1 MYREHESFSPP
12 PPDATLWRYVD
23 FTKFVSL
30 LEQSA
35 LFFSRADKLG
45 DPFEGSLSNVNL
57 NTTPALALGLSC
69 PSWYLEHRQAIWMD
83 HRRYIT
89 VNCWHWSEYESA
101 AMWSAYAREQY
112 GIAIR
117 TDFKRLCDSFT
128 DEVDIFVGRVH
139 YVDYNKTLIPEENVL
154 SAYLHKRKSFEHERE
169 VRAVIMEVPLVE
181 DNGIVQ
187 PSPDIPEYGRYC
199 TVNLGTLI
207 QQVVVSP
214 LAPEWFA
221 DLVESVASRYGLGA
235 AVGRSTLAENPPLG

>member
-1 MYREHESFSPP
+1 MYKEHESFSPP
-12 PPDATLWRYVD
+12 PLEATLWRYLD

-30 LEQSA
+30 LERSA

-45 DPFEGSLSNVNL
+45 DPFEGSLSKVNL
-57 NTTPALALGLSC
+57 NTPPAFALNFPGY
-69 PSWYLEHRQAIWMD
+69 YLERRQTIWMD
-83 HRRYIT
+83 YRRYIT

-101 AMWSAYAREQY
+101 AMWSVYAREQY

-128 DEVDIFVGRVH
+128 DEVDIFVGRIH
-139 YVDYNKTLIPEENVL
+139 YADYDRTVIPEENLL

-169 VRAVIMEVPLVE
+169 VRAVIMEVPMVE
-181 DNGIVQ
+181 DKAILR

-207 QQVVVSP
+207 KQVVVSP

-221 DLVESVASRYGLGA
+221 DLVGSVAIRYDLGGEV
-235 AVGRSTLAENPPLG
+235 VGRSTLAENPPLG